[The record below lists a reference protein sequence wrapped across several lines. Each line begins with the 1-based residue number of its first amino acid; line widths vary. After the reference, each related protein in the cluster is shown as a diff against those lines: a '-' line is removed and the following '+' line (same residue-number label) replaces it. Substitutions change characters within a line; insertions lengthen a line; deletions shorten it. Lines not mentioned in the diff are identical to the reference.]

1 MTADIIGHIPKEICR
16 ALSFFINRGDK
27 VTGSGYSPQCSPSPI
42 ATRGLEVL
50 VDCNFKIQGS
60 MLKLFERL
68 KDIIERNYDESIK
81 ASVQHRLFG
90 IQLRSRRR
98 TE

>member
-1 MTADIIGHIPKEICR
+1 
-16 ALSFFINRGDK
+16 
-27 VTGSGYSPQCSPSPI
+27 
-42 ATRGLEVL
+42 
-50 VDCNFKIQGS
+50 

-90 IQLRSRRR
+90 IQLKSRRR

>member
-1 MTADIIGHIPKEICR
+1 
-16 ALSFFINRGDK
+16 
-27 VTGSGYSPQCSPSPI
+27 
-42 ATRGLEVL
+42 
-50 VDCNFKIQGS
+50 

-68 KDIIERNYDESIK
+68 KDIIERSYDESIK